1 MMGDLRIE
9 NSKTTDLF
17 RDLLSIG
24 DAPPPWTE
32 GEDGDVYDANG
43 EFVLQVDP

>member
-9 NSKTTDLF
+9 NPKTTDLF
-17 RDLLSIG
+17 RELLSTQH
-24 DAPPPWTE
+24 APLPWTE